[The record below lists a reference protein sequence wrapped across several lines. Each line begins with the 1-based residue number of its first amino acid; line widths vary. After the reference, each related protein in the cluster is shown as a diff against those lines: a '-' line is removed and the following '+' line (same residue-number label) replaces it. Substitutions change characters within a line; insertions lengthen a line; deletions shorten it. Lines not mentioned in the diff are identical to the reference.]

1 MSPPPSLLVIGRTG
15 QLARA
20 LVQAGGDQVVAMGR
34 PEADLTDK
42 ASLVAALDRVKPA
55 LVINAAAYTAVDAA
69 EKDEAVALALN
80 TTGPA
85 NLAGLCAQR
94 DMPLIHISTDYVF
107 DGTSITP
114 YQENDAPS
122 PLGVYGRTKLAGEQ
136 AVRQHNPRH
145 IIVRTAWVHSPVGK
159 NFVKTMLHLA
169 RDRDDIRVVADQFG
183 NPTYAPHLAV
193 ALLRMATHIL
203 NTPDF
208 TNWGTYHLAG
218 TGRTSWADFTKEI
231 FAISAALGG
240 PNATITPIPSAEYS
254 TPAPRPANSCLQ
266 CNKAHERFGITMPA
280 WREGA
285 KTCVQALLASA

>member
-1 MSPPPSLLVIGRTG
+1 MSPQPSLLVIGRSG

-20 LVQAGGDQVVAMGR
+20 LVEAGGDHITALGHQ
-34 PEADLTDK
+34 EADITNADSVK
-42 ASLVAALDRVKPA
+42 AALEQYRPA

-69 EKDEAVALALN
+69 QTDKVAALALN

-85 NLAGLCAQR
+85 TLAGLCAER
-94 DMPLIHISTDYVF
+94 DVPLIHISTDYVF

-114 YQENDAPS
+114 YQEDDVPS

-145 IIVRTAWVHSPVGK
+145 IIARTAWVHSPIGK

-183 NPTYAPHLAV
+183 NPTYAPHLAH
-193 ALLRMATHIL
+193 ALLHMAERIL
-203 NTPDF
+203 NTAGFSD
-208 TNWGTYHLAG
+208 WGIYHLAG
-218 TGRTSWADFTKEI
+218 TGRTSWADFAEEV
-231 FAISAALGG
+231 FAVSAALGG
-240 PNATITPIPSAEYS
+240 PNARVTPIPSADYP

-266 CNKAHERFGITMPA
+266 CDKAHERFGITMPD
-280 WREGA
+280 WRKGA
-285 KTCVQALLASA
+285 KSCVQALLVSG